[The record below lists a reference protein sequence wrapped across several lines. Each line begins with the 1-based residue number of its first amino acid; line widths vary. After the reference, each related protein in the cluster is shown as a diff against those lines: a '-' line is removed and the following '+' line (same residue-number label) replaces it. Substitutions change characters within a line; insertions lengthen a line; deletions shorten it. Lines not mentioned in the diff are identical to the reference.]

1 MTFWS
6 AFWALTLGSAILE
19 VVSIVIGIAGQRE
32 GLSTS
37 VLARWAGFGRYGAML
52 LSLVIAISLIGWFG
66 VQNALFAKGL
76 ASLVGGLPLAAW
88 SLICGMAV
96 TLIVIFG
103 FLSMAWTAYVTVPA
117 FLLLAGW
124 SILSALQ
131 QHSLAA
137 LIASPPPGPVL
148 TLGEGTTLVAGG
160 FIVGAVI
167 TPDMTRFNR
176 SAGRRRQADR
186 GRHDDRRVPDRA
198 YRRAARPRGGQ
209 FGRRAD
215 RHLDHEHRGHRGADR
230 GHAEDQRLEPLLG
243 RARHRKPGA
252 DGHGAARQPRCGDPD
267 RRAAR
272 VGAVDARHPRTASW
286 ASSSSSAWRR
296 RRSPAS

>member
-1 MTFWS
+1 MSISSAVEADAILDDYALSRVPLAARYSWVSVAIQRFGQLSCLSQFLLGSALGFGMTFWS
-6 AFWALTLGSAILE
+6 AFWALTFGSAILE
-19 VVSIVIGIAGQRE
+19 IVSIIIGIAGQRE

-37 VLARWAGFGRYGAML
+37 VLARWTGFGRYGATL
-52 LSLVIAISLIGWFG
+52 LSVVIAVSLIGWFG

-76 ASLVGGLPLAAW
+76 ASLVGGLPLPAW

-117 FLLLAGW
+117 FLMLAGW
-124 SILSALQ
+124 SIISALG

-148 TLGEGTTLVAGG
+148 SLGEGTTLVAGG

-176 SAGRRRQADR
+176 SAAD
-186 GRHDDRRVPDRA
+186 VVK
-198 YRRAARPRGGQ
+198 Q
-209 FGRRAD
+209 TV
-215 RHLDHEHRGHRGADR
+215 
-230 GHAEDQRLEPLLG
+230 
-243 RARHRKPGA
+243 
-252 DGHGAARQPRCGDPD
+252 
-267 RRAAR
+267 
-272 VGAVDARHPRTASW
+272 VGMTSASI
-286 ASSSSSAWRR
+286 
-296 RRSPAS
+296 